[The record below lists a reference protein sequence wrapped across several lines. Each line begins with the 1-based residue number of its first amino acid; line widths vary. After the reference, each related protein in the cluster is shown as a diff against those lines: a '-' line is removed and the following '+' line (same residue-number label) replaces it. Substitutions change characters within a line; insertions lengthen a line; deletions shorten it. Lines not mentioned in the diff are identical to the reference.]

1 MTNII
6 LGKNIRKQRLTL
18 GWTQERLAEA
28 LCISH
33 QIVSKWENGITSPDV
48 VTLCSL
54 TQIFSCSLDELC
66 GLKPDE
72 ADEAVKNIES
82 ALLCRSGRLTSSDE
96 ELIDSCILQHP
107 TDDRVLYAV
116 LKLLRARH
124 DSVETDGGREQI
136 NSVILT
142 VAQRILDFSTD
153 DNCRSF
159 ANYNLALYYCEQVDL
174 RRGNELDKLNSEK
187 AMQHANAVLYK
198 DMHQTFWRSFGA
210 STTEEEYRA
219 REKTLSELIEL
230 TKRACKNLINCYN
243 VYFSGDEK
251 KLENRKSAEMFLDE
265 LEALS
270 ARHVF

>member
-1 MTNII
+1 MTNIT

-33 QIVSKWENGITSPDV
+33 QIVSKWENGLTSPDV

-54 TQIFSCSLDELC
+54 TQIFNCSLDELC
-66 GLKPDE
+66 GLKPDATEE
-72 ADEAVKNIES
+72 AIKKIES
-82 ALLCRSGRLTSSDE
+82 AIPCRSGRLAGSDE
-96 ELIDSCILQHP
+96 ELIDSSISLYP
-107 TDDRVLYAV
+107 TDDRVLYSI

-124 DSVETDGGREQI
+124 DSVETDGDREKI
-136 NSVILT
+136 NEKILA

-159 ANYNLALYYCEQVDL
+159 ANYNLALYHCEQVDL

-198 DMHQTFWRSFGA
+198 DMHHTFWQSFGA

-230 TKRACKNLINCYN
+230 TKRACKNLISCCN

-251 KLENRKSAEMFLDE
+251 KLENRKNSEAFLDE

-270 ARHVF
+270 ANHGF